1 MQTLKALKKE
11 KNTVLTTEDLTI
23 EAFFENLERCRE
35 DDGMCLLIAA
45 KIIRQNLFGSNSL
58 FNEHFDYSYQE
69 SSVPKSLLV
78 LLRMILEGT
87 KINSESSYVNYQAA
101 LSLAQLIK
109 FNIVKRERSET
120 RICPRHTLSQKIPLP
135 VYLGLMTHSITRMKG
150 IIERL
155 AILGLSIT
163 YNYVSEM
170 QEQEMKQDLMKWV
183 WLVRK
188 ILSQMFSQH
197 QP

>member
-1 MQTLKALKKE
+1 M
-11 KNTVLTTEDLTI
+11 LTTEDLTI

-45 KIIRQNLFGSNSL
+45 KSIRQNLFGSNSL
-58 FNEHFDYSYQE
+58 FNGNFDYSYQE

-87 KINSESSYVNYQAA
+87 KINSESSYANYQAA
-101 LSLAQLIK
+101 LSVAQLIK
-109 FNIVKRERSET
+109 SNIVKRKRRET

>member
-35 DDGMCLLIAA
+35 DHTMCLLIAA

-58 FNEHFDYSYQE
+58 FNEHFDYSCQE

-87 KINSESSYVNYQAA
+87 KIN
-101 LSLAQLIK
+101 
-109 FNIVKRERSET
+109 
-120 RICPRHTLSQKIPLP
+120 
-135 VYLGLMTHSITRMKG
+135 
-150 IIERL
+150 
-155 AILGLSIT
+155 
-163 YNYVSEM
+163 
-170 QEQEMKQDLMKWV
+170 
-183 WLVRK
+183 
-188 ILSQMFSQH
+188 
-197 QP
+197 